1 MDVGADNF
9 HFALEDQ
16 NGRKLPT
23 QAIRQPKTTELHVDS
38 LDRYLGAQIQPTG
51 YIYSPASQNVAKL
64 AGPIVLSSD
73 LNSTGYQ
80 STPGGLVANQATVPC
95 VIQTAR
101 PLSYG
106 YYSRVALTQFF
117 LKFQMP
123 TFSPGYNNVFLI
135 YVGTSAGAITASTN
149 VTIPAGF
156 YTYASAALQIQTS
169 VRALGTVGGASFA
182 AFTCTAPTLPGD
194 GFTFDTGAVGTYM
207 AIAMDGPAAAL
218 TPPASDAIQ
227 TMNLRCG
234 RNLGFNRAMYG
245 YTPEANGPTQSSNPT
260 LWRNAQGGPPNF
272 LITDYVDI
280 VSQQLSNYKDA
291 KDANTSESSPMGV
304 IGRIWLVED
313 AVDVAGTTGYDV
325 TEVGT
330 GPISLVKN
338 WQHPNWSQ
346 WSPNQTI
353 NSIDITLLDMF
364 GYPIY
369 WSTTYQT
376 EWSMTLTLT
385 E

>member
-207 AIAMDGPAAAL
+207 AIAMDGPAATL
-218 TPPASDAIQ
+218 IPPASDAIQ

>member
-23 QAIRQPKTTELHVDS
+23 QAFRQPKTTELHVDS

-64 AGPIVLSSD
+64 AGPIVLTSD

-80 STPGGLVANQATVPC
+80 STPGGLVANQAAIPC

-101 PLSYG
+101 PLTYG

-123 TFSPGYNNVFLI
+123 TFSPGYNNVILI
-135 YVGTSAGAITASTN
+135 YVGTGPNAITASTN

-156 YTYASAALQIQTS
+156 YNYTTAAAAIQVS
-169 VRALGTVGGASFA
+169 LRALGTVGGVSFA
-182 AFTCTAPTLPGD
+182 AATVTAPSGPGA
-194 GFTFDTGAVGTYM
+194 GFTIATGNPATYM
-207 AIAMDGPAAAL
+207 AIAMDGPAAVL
-218 TPPASDAIQ
+218 VPPANDAIQ
-227 TMNLRCG
+227 TMNLRAG

-245 YTPEANGPTQSSNPT
+245 YSPEANGPTQSSNPT
-260 LWRNAQGGPPNF
+260 LWTTASGGPPNF

-291 KDANTSESSPMGV
+291 KDANTSEASPSCV
-304 IGRIWLVED
+304 IGRIWLTEN
-313 AVDVAGTTGYDV
+313 AVDNAGTQGYDV
-325 TEVGT
+325 TEIGS

-338 WQHPNWSQ
+338 WISPNWSQ

-369 WSTTYQT
+369 WSSTFQT